1 MTDERLAAMDRLL
14 AEYRRRLAKEAVLDV
29 VQQYRSSVAQRLSDE
44 AVLIARRTAIVE
56 RLHEREQQKRTMASE
71 PDRPPHHH
79 VHAADSGARN
89 HLEFARPLN
98 VMASAARSHV
108 SHSSSRSWCGIDK
121 RRSATMSGLTR
132 IPDPRQTSGHVRKVP
147 ANLLMRNADV
157 IRGKWPEHQEV
168 AMRTEDLEALRERM
182 LAVIAASA
190 FGLRDTIGKSGF
202 DERVMTAMGK
212 VPRHEFVPIE
222 LQPYAYENIPLPIGF
237 AKTISQPFVVALM
250 TDLLD
255 IKADDSVL
263 EIGTGLGYQAA
274 ILAQLARKVY
284 SVEIIEELGQAAK
297 QRLRQQGCNNVE
309 LKIANGYHGWSEH
322 APFDKVIVTA
332 APDLIPP
339 PLIHQLKA
347 GGKMVIP
354 AGLPNTQQLI
364 VAEKL
369 ANGRMTMKEILS
381 VRFSQLEGTEPGLS

>member
-1 MTDERLAAMDRLL
+1 
-14 AEYRRRLAKEAVLDV
+14 
-29 VQQYRSSVAQRLSDE
+29 
-44 AVLIARRTAIVE
+44 
-56 RLHEREQQKRTMASE
+56 
-71 PDRPPHHH
+71 
-79 VHAADSGARN
+79 
-89 HLEFARPLN
+89 
-98 VMASAARSHV
+98 
-108 SHSSSRSWCGIDK
+108 
-121 RRSATMSGLTR
+121 
-132 IPDPRQTSGHVRKVP
+132 
-147 ANLLMRNADV
+147 MRA
-157 IRGKWPEHQEV
+157 
-168 AMRTEDLEALRERM
+168 EDLEVLREDM
-182 LAVIAASA
+182 LAVIAAGA
-190 FGLRDTIGKSGF
+190 FALRDTIGKNAF

-222 LQPYAYENIPLPIGF
+222 LQPYAYANVPLPIGF
-237 AKTISQPFVVALM
+237 EKTISQPFVVGLM

-255 IKADDSVL
+255 IRADDSVL

-284 SVEIIEELGQAAK
+284 SVEIIEELGQKAK
-297 QRLRQQGCNNVE
+297 QRLRQQGCRNVE

-364 VAEKL
+364 LAEKL

-381 VRFSQLEGTEPGLS
+381 VRFSQLEGTAPGL